1 MTLEI
6 GDAAPPFELRDQD
19 RNIVSA
25 ASLGGRRSL
34 LVFIPFPFTRTCESE
49 MCALRDQRARLSDLD
64 ANVVAITCDTSP
76 SNKKWADDNGF
87 GFPILSD
94 FWPHGEV
101 ARAYGVFNEIVGVAN
116 RFTFVLDAEGTITR
130 IISTDSLGT
139 AREFEE
145 YERALA

>member
-19 RNIVSA
+19 RNIVSV